1 MMQLYGK
8 TDPRDIP
15 AYTIK
20 DTAKYLRI
28 PAGTIRS
35 WTVGRNYPTI
45 NGVTFFQPVII
56 TKDCKPKLLS
66 FTNLIEVHVLRAIRK
81 HHQIQLDKVRMA
93 LDYIDE
99 QFQVPH
105 PLAREEFRTDGADLF
120 IEKYGSLIN
129 ASKNGQ
135 TDLKDALNAHLERI
149 EPDDTG
155 LAIKLYPFTRS
166 HEENNPHIVVIDPR
180 ISFGR
185 PVIANTGIATSIL
198 AERLKAGASIE
209 DLCDDY
215 DCDSVTIVE
224 AIRCEL
230 PNAA

>member
-15 AYTIK
+15 SYSIRDA
-20 DTAKYLRI
+20 AKYLRI
-28 PAGTIRS
+28 PVGTIRS

-45 NGVTFFQPVII
+45 NGVTFFKPVIA
-56 TKDCKPKLLS
+56 TKDFKPTLLS
-66 FTNLIEVHVLRAIRK
+66 FTNLVEIHVLRAIRQ
-81 HHQIQLDKVRMA
+81 HHKIQLDNVRKA

-105 PLAREEFRTDGADLF
+105 PLAREKFRTDGADLF
-120 IEKYGSLIN
+120 IEKYCSLIN
-129 ASKNGQ
+129 ASKNGK

-155 LAIKLYPFTRS
+155 LAIKLYPFTHS
-166 HEENNPHIVVIDPR
+166 HEENNPRIVVIDPR
-180 ISFGR
+180 IAFGR
-185 PVIANTGIATSIL
+185 LVIADTGIATSIL
-198 AERLKAGASIE
+198 AERLKAGDSIE

-230 PNAA
+230 PAAA

>member
-15 AYTIK
+15 SYSIRDA
-20 DTAKYLRI
+20 AKYLRI

-45 NGVTFFQPVII
+45 NGATFFKPVIA
-56 TKDCKPKLLS
+56 TKDFKPTLLS
-66 FTNLIEVHVLRAIRK
+66 FTNLVEVHVLRAIRQ
-81 HHQIQLDKVRMA
+81 HHKIQLDNVRKA

-99 QFQVPH
+99 HFQLPH
-105 PLAREEFRTDGADLF
+105 PLAREKFRTDGVDLF
-120 IEKYGSLIN
+120 IERYGSLIN
-129 ASKNGQ
+129 ASKAGQ
-135 TDLKDALNAHLERI
+135 TDLKEALNAHLQRI

-166 HEENNPHIVVIDPR
+166 HEENNPRIVVIDPR
-180 ISFGR
+180 IAFGR
-185 PVIANTGIATSIL
+185 LVIADTGIATSIL
-198 AERLKAGASIE
+198 AERLKAGDSIE